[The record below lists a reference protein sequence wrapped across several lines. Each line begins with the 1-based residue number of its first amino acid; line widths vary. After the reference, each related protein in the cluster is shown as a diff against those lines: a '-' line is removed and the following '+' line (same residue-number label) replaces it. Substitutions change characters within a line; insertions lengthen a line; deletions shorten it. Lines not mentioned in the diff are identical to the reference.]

1 MRRAIGPLSLS
12 LLCGAAAVPAA
23 APAAGQDPAAAPSA
37 ETLYRLG
44 EADGTQLAQARYCD
58 LPPAEMSRLAGALQ
72 QAARERALAA
82 NVAFDAAA
90 HDAAMRAGFD
100 DFRQLMATLDAQ
112 GDDAQDLAQRQA
124 HYREQCAEVR
134 AGIETLIGP
143 LSKQDA
149 KD

>member
-1 MRRAIGPLSLS
+1 MRRAIGPLSLW
-12 LLCGAAAVPAA
+12 LLCGAVAVSVA
-23 APAAGQDPAAAPSA
+23 APAADQDPVAQSA

-82 NVAFDAAA
+82 NVTFDAAA

-100 DFRQLMATLDAQ
+100 GFRKLMAALEAQ
-112 GDDAQDLAQRQA
+112 GGPQDLAQRQA

-143 LSKQDA
+143 LAKQDTQG
-149 KD
+149 

>member
-1 MRRAIGPLSLS
+1 MRRAIGPLSLW
-12 LLCGAAAVPAA
+12 LLCGGAAVAAA
-23 APAAGQDPAAAPSA
+23 APAAGQAPAAPGA

-44 EADGTQLAQARYCD
+44 EADGTQLAQARYCE

-82 NVAFDAAA
+82 NVTFDAAA

-100 DFRQLMATLDAQ
+100 DFRQLMAAFEAQ
-112 GDDAQDLAQRQA
+112 GAAQDLAQRQA

-143 LSKQDA
+143 LAKQDA
-149 KD
+149 TKG

>member
-1 MRRAIGPLSLS
+1 LSARRAIGPLSLW
-12 LLCGAAAVPAA
+12 LLCSAAAVPAT
-23 APAAGQDPAAAPSA
+23 APAAGQDPAAAGA

-58 LPPAEMSRLAGALQ
+58 LPPAQMSRLADALQ
-72 QAARERALAA
+72 HAARERALAA
-82 NVAFDAAA
+82 NVTFDATA

-100 DFRQLMATLDAQ
+100 DFRKLMAAFEAQ
-112 GDDAQDLAQRQA
+112 GRIQDLAQRQA

-143 LSKQDA
+143 LAKQDT
-149 KD
+149 KG

>member
-1 MRRAIGPLSLS
+1 MSARRAIGPLSLW
-12 LLCGAAAVPAA
+12 LLCGAAAVPAD
-23 APAAGQDPAAAPSA
+23 APAAGQDPSA

-58 LPPAEMSRLAGALQ
+58 LPPAEMSRLADALQ

-82 NVAFDAAA
+82 NVTFDAAA

-100 DFRQLMATLDAQ
+100 DFRKLMAAIEAQ
-112 GDDAQDLAQRQA
+112 GGAQDLAQRQA

-143 LSKQDA
+143 LAKQDT
-149 KD
+149 KG

>member
-1 MRRAIGPLSLS
+1 MSMRRAIGPLSS
-12 LLCGAAAVPAA
+12 WLLCGAVAVPVA
-23 APAAGQDPAAAPSA
+23 APAAGQDPVAPSA

-82 NVAFDAAA
+82 NVTFDAAA

-100 DFRQLMATLDAQ
+100 GFRKLMAAIETQ
-112 GDDAQDLAQRQA
+112 GSAQDLAQRQA
-124 HYREQCAEVR
+124 HYHEQCAEVR

-143 LSKQDA
+143 LAEEEA

>member
-1 MRRAIGPLSLS
+1 MRRAIGPLSLW
-12 LLCGAAAVPAA
+12 LLCGGAAVAAA
-23 APAAGQDPAAAPSA
+23 APAAGQDPAAPSA

-44 EADGTQLAQARYCD
+44 EADGTQLAQARYCE

-82 NVAFDAAA
+82 NVTFDEAA

-100 DFRQLMATLDAQ
+100 DFRQLLAALEAQ
-112 GDDAQDLAQRQA
+112 DGAQDLAQRKA

-143 LSKQDA
+143 LAKQDT
-149 KD
+149 KG